1 MFPVYFDPLYVTAIG
16 PLCTSWIVSCIVFSR
31 TYGQIKRKRDDS
43 KMTIR
48 LALLAAI
55 FAALTSILAKIGI
68 TNVDSNLGTAIRTI
82 VVLIMAAIVVL
93 ITDTW
98 HTIGSIS
105 IKSWIFIVLS
115 GLTTGLSWLCFFKAI
130 QLGDVSKVVPI
141 DKSSIVLTIILSF
154 IILREPLTP
163 MVVIGGLLIS
173 AGTFILIGKTKTAK
187 KKGHLKQSYIFLA
200 LLSAVFAA
208 LTSILAKIGIENV
221 DSNLAT
227 FIRTMVILFF
237 AWGIVFWQGT
247 YRELKTVS
255 KKSFLFLILSGAATG
270 LSWLCYFGAISI
282 GKVSIVAP
290 IDKFSTV
297 LTIILGVLLLK
308 EKLSRN
314 TIIGGLVITA
324 GTLCLIV

>member
-1 MFPVYFDPLYVTAIG
+1 
-16 PLCTSWIVSCIVFSR
+16 
-31 TYGQIKRKRDDS
+31 
-43 KMTIR
+43 MTIS
-48 LALLAAI
+48 LALLAAV

-68 TNVDSNLGTAIRTI
+68 TNVDSNLGTAVRTI

-98 HTIGSIS
+98 HMVNSIS
-105 IKSWIFIVLS
+105 IKSWIFIILS

-154 IILREPLTP
+154 IILGEPAAP
-163 MVVIGGLLIS
+163 MVIIGGLLIS
-173 AGTFILIGKTKTAK
+173 IGTFILIGRTK
-187 KKGHLKQSYIFLA
+187 KKKNVNLKQSYIFLA
-200 LLSAVFAA
+200 LMSAVFAA

-227 FIRTMVILFF
+227 FIRTIVILVF
-237 AWGIVFWQGT
+237 AWGIVIWQGT
-247 YRELKTVS
+247 AKEIRTIS
-255 KKSFLFLILSGAATG
+255 RRSFIFLFLSGIATG
-270 LSWLCYFGAISI
+270 LSWLCYFGAISL
-282 GKVSIVAP
+282 GRVSIVAP

-297 LTIILGVLLLK
+297 LTMILGVILLK
-308 EKLSRN
+308 EKLSKN

-324 GTLCLIV
+324 GTVCLIL